1 MQVLSNQFQGIA
13 SSSKIILTV
22 ILWMMQ
28 TDHINVFIAIEPI
41 KNLVIL
47 NNISGKTNTKEKGNV
62 QTSS

>member
-28 TDHINVFIAIEPI
+28 TDRINVFIAIEPI